1 MKHLVRQCLRWLP
14 QEMQGRLVRSL
25 SRIDPASLTCVSV
38 KVAESPAELE
48 AAARVLHEGYVHRG
62 LITPRPEGVQVTP
75 HLLLPSTVIL
85 VAKVADE
92 VVGTVS
98 LHVDSPLGI
107 PSDKTFADVLGQ
119 LRAQGRKLAEVGA
132 LCITRRH
139 RSVGVVQL
147 LNKMVYRTAALL
159 GVDDMLLTVH
169 PDVEVLYRSFF
180 PVERVGNQ
188 RRYQGLSEKAQA
200 ICLRL
205 RVKDAPREMLQR
217 FGSRPSL
224 SNPYHFYIVREEPG
238 FQFPAEPDFLERF
251 QGTRARA
258 VAHLTRLRPDVIA
271 ALGPQERAHL
281 GSVLPFVLPQPMA
294 PSRPSRSVPALA
306 WS

>member
-1 MKHLVRQCLRWLP
+1 MRHLVRQCLRWFP
-14 QEMQGRLVRSL
+14 QEMQERLIRS
-25 SRIDPASLTCVSV
+25 SARIDSASLACVSV

-75 HLLLPSTVIL
+75 HLLLPSTVVL

-98 LHVDSPLGI
+98 LHVDSSLGLPL
-107 PSDKTFADVLGQ
+107 DKTFADVMGE
-119 LRAQGRKLAEVGA
+119 LRAQGRRLAEVGA

-139 RSVGVVQL
+139 RNVGVVYL

-159 GVDDMLLTVH
+159 GVDDMVMTVH
-169 PDVEVLYRSFF
+169 PDAEVMYRSFL
-180 PVERVGNQ
+180 PIERVGE
-188 RRYQGLSEKAQA
+188 RRKYQGLSEKALA
-200 ICLRL
+200 ICMRL
-205 RVKDAPREMLQR
+205 RVKDAPRELLQR
-217 FGSRPSL
+217 FGSRPSNA
-224 SNPYHFYIVREEPG
+224 NPYYFYCVREEPG

-251 QGTRARA
+251 QGPRARA
-258 VAHLTRLRPDVIA
+258 VAHLARLRPDVIA
-271 ALGPQERAHL
+271 ALSPEERAHL
-281 GSVLPFVLPQPMA
+281 GSVLPFALPHPMP

-306 WS
+306 YS

>member
-1 MKHLVRQCLRWLP
+1 M
-14 QEMQGRLVRSL
+14 QEQLVRSL
-25 SRIDPASLTCVSV
+25 SRIDPASLSRVSV

-62 LITPRPEGVQVTP
+62 LISPRPEGVQVTP
-75 HLLLPSTVIL
+75 HLLLPSTVVL
-85 VAKVADE
+85 VAKVDDE

-107 PSDKTFADVLGQ
+107 PLDKTFADVMGG
-119 LRAQGRKLAEVGA
+119 LRAQGRRLAEVGA

-139 RSVGVVQL
+139 RNVGVVYL
-147 LNKMVYRTAALL
+147 LNKMVYRTSALL
-159 GVDDMLLTVH
+159 GVDDMVMTVH
-169 PDVEVLYRSFF
+169 PDAEVMYRSFL
-180 PVERVGNQ
+180 PVERVGEP
-188 RRYQGLSEKAQA
+188 RRYQGLSEKALG

-205 RVKDAPREMLQR
+205 RVKDAPRELLQR

-224 SNPYHFYIVREEPG
+224 ANPYHFYIVREEPG

-251 QGTRARA
+251 QGPRARA

-271 ALGPQERAHL
+271 ALGPKERAHL
-281 GSVLPFVLPQPMA
+281 GSVLPFALPHPMP
-294 PSRPSRSVPALA
+294 PSRPSQSVPALA
-306 WS
+306 YS